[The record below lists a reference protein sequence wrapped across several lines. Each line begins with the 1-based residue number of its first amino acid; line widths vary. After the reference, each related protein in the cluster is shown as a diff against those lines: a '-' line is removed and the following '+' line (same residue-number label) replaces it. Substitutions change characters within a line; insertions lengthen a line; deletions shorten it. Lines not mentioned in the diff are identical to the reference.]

1 MFILEFTIS
10 GNPDRNQGNW
20 EEKHVISAPTI
31 KELRADVLKFQ
42 GENDIG
48 GGNWGEAILL
58 QNEDWAGREAGEAIV
73 GYMSYNLRVWS
84 KPYWEGGAVEINL

>member
-1 MFILEFTIS
+1 MFNLEFTIS

-20 EEKHVISAPTI
+20 EEKRNISAPTI

-48 GGNWGEAILL
+48 GGNWGEATLSQDGNL
-58 QNEDWAGREAGEAIV
+58 V
-73 GYMSYNLRVWS
+73 GYMSYNGRVWS
-84 KPYWEGGAVEINL
+84 KPYWEGGAVEVNL

>member
-1 MFILEFTIS
+1 MFNLEFTIS

-20 EEKHVISAPTI
+20 EEKRNISAPTI

-48 GGNWGEAILL
+48 GGNWGEATLSQDGNL
-58 QNEDWAGREAGEAIV
+58 V
-73 GYMSYNLRVWS
+73 GYMSYNGRVWS

>member
-1 MFILEFTIS
+1 MFNLEFTIS
-10 GNPDRNQGNW
+10 GNPDRNQGDW

-48 GGNWGEAILL
+48 GGNWGEATLSQDGNL
-58 QNEDWAGREAGEAIV
+58 V
-73 GYMSYNLRVWS
+73 GYMSYNGRVWS
-84 KPYWEGGAVEINL
+84 KPYWEGGAVEVNL

>member
-1 MFILEFTIS
+1 MFNLEFTIS

-20 EEKHVISAPTI
+20 EEKRNISAPTI

-48 GGNWGEAILL
+48 GGNWGEAILSQDGNL
-58 QNEDWAGREAGEAIV
+58 V
-73 GYMSYNLRVWS
+73 GYMSYNGRVWS

>member
-1 MFILEFTIS
+1 MFNLEFTIS

-48 GGNWGEAILL
+48 GGNWGEATLSQDGNL
-58 QNEDWAGREAGEAIV
+58 V
-73 GYMSYNLRVWS
+73 GYMSYNGRVWS

>member
-1 MFILEFTIS
+1 MFNLEFTIS
-10 GNPDRNQGNW
+10 GNPDRNQGDW

-48 GGNWGEAILL
+48 GGNWGEAILR
-58 QNEDWAGREAGEAIV
+58 QDGDIV

-84 KPYWEGGAVEINL
+84 KPYWEGGAGEINI